1 VKSGPASRRGL
12 AAQLP
17 RQGGHEPTTDER
29 GLADAVAG
37 AVAGA
42 DEVKGLEVDRIEIEI
57 EVHIAPPADR
67 AINRLTRPEAARE
80 WARAELDGDADAP
93 PPLERLPGAMF
104 GGSAPSSWA
113 MLAAPTRRQPPE
125 GLHPEFGVLRG
136 SPCGRPRCGAG
147 DWHSGPIR
155 RNAC

>member
-1 VKSGPASRRGL
+1 MKSGPASRRGL

-80 WARAELDGDADAP
+80 CGHAPSLTATLTP
-93 PPLERLPGAMF
+93 PPLWSGCPERCSGVCTFVLGDVGCPHPPAT
-104 GGSAPSSWA
+104 ARRTPS
-113 MLAAPTRRQPPE
+113 
-125 GLHPEFGVLRG
+125 
-136 SPCGRPRCGAG
+136 
-147 DWHSGPIR
+147 
-155 RNAC
+155 